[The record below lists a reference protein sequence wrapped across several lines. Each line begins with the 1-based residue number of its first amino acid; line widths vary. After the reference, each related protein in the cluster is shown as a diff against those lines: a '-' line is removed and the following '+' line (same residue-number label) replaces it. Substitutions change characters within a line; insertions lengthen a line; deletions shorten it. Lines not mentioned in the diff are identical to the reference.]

1 MTRCSHNVPLEHKC
15 DRCTAEGLASL
26 PRIAG
31 EHLVRVTDVEL
42 EYYPDHAEP
51 RTESATFRHTKAQG
65 HKAGLRCAISGQ
77 SSPEYHHL
85 FCEWADAEAVDW
97 TIVRAIAIGEIT
109 EIPILDPITDQPTE
123 ETFPAEQSF
132 IWLICKLAE
141 LRGFDWHGFDPA
153 KPETFVDS
161 LANMLPLVAKFHRSP
176 THGIHHRSFPTFVFQ
191 GYPRRAGFVFTPD
204 EIVQTGKK
212 E

>member
-1 MTRCSHNVPLEHKC
+1 MTRCSHEVPLEHKC
-15 DRCTAEGLASL
+15 DRCTAEGLANL
-26 PRIAG
+26 PAVAG

-51 RTESATFRHTKAQG
+51 RTESATFRHTKQLG

-77 SSPEYHHL
+77 PAPEYHHL

-109 EIPILDPITDQPTE
+109 EIPVLDPLTDQPTDD
-123 ETFPAEQSF
+123 TFPAEQSF
-132 IWLICKLAE
+132 VWMLCKLAE
-141 LRGFDWHGFDPA
+141 LRGFDWHAFDPA

-161 LANMLPLVAKFHRSP
+161 MANMLPLVAKFHRSP

-204 EIVQTGKK
+204 EIVQK
-212 E
+212 EHP